1 MGSTSKGVK
10 SVFKRARAKLR
21 NIREKE
27 GENTKEQKIISMIY
41 FDEMGLAE
49 HSPNNPL
56 KVIHAELEYD
66 LNEGDKKIAF
76 VGISNWALDASKM
89 NRGLYLSIPDPDE
102 EDVKKTSRT
111 IGKSYNSDL
120 AKHYRPLYENLG
132 VIYYKYKDYLNKNLT
147 NNLKEFHG
155 NRDFY
160 HLIKNVANN
169 IVKENK
175 IAIGEEK
182 KNEFI
187 IGGLERN
194 FAGLTLEN
202 PTESSLSKIKRFYN
216 NQARIQ
222 DKYDIIQRISE
233 NIEDLKS
240 RYLLVISKPSLSEFL
255 LTSIL
260 KKKNKEYNY
269 YKGSPFEDDLKS
281 EEYILKILNK
291 VQLDMEQDKVLILN
305 NLGTVYPGL
314 YDLFNQNFTKT
325 MEKNYARIALG
336 YTTNI
341 KTI

>member
-1 MGSTSKGVK
+1 
-10 SVFKRARAKLR
+10 
-21 NIREKE
+21 
-27 GENTKEQKIISMIY
+27 MIY

-255 LTSIL
+255 VHL
-260 KKKNKEYNY
+260 KM
-269 YKGSPFEDDLKS
+269 
-281 EEYILKILNK
+281 I
-291 VQLDMEQDKVLILN
+291 
-305 NLGTVYPGL
+305 
-314 YDLFNQNFTKT
+314 
-325 MEKNYARIALG
+325 
-336 YTTNI
+336 
-341 KTI
+341 